1 MWGVAAVA
9 MKRKILFFKYFWG
22 IAALVTAFVCMGVW
36 ILYIRIF
43 YDGDGRKVWD
53 SPVEEYLFY
62 AVTVGTAAICITIFM
77 LIRRLLIKKYGDIKI

>member
-1 MWGVAAVA
+1 MWGVAAVD
-9 MKRKILFFKYFWG
+9 MNRKTLPISWG
-22 IAALVTAFVCMGVW
+22 IVALVTAFACLGVW

-43 YDGDGRKVWD
+43 YDGDWDAVWD

-77 LIRRLLIKKYGDIKI
+77 LIRRLLIKKYGYKNM